1 MAMKYYKEL
10 SVIETE
16 IIRLGC
22 MESMLRVT
30 ACGITEASRSV
41 EDAENV
47 LWHLQGGIEDI
58 HNKLRDGF
66 DVMWEADR
74 SSGRN
79 GSFVGTLKTND
90 YVEPENDSWK
100 MLEKV
105 THQWATEK

>member
-1 MAMKYYKEL
+1 MKYYTEL
-10 SVIETE
+10 TVIENE
-16 IIRLGC
+16 IIRLSC

-66 DVMWEADR
+66 DAMWEADR
-74 SSGRN
+74 SSGTN
-79 GSFVGTLKTND
+79 GSFVSTLKTND

-100 MLEKV
+100 MLEEV
-105 THQWATEK
+105 TRKWAAKK

>member
-66 DVMWEADR
+66 DVIWEADR
-74 SSGRN
+74 SSGTN
-79 GSFVGTLKTND
+79 GSFVSTLKTND

-100 MLEKV
+100 MLEEV
-105 THQWATEK
+105 TRKWAAKK

>member
-74 SSGRN
+74 SSGTN
-79 GSFVGTLKTND
+79 GSFVSTLKTND
-90 YVEPENDSWK
+90 YVEPENNNWK

>member
-1 MAMKYYKEL
+1 MTMKYYKEL
-10 SVIETE
+10 TVIENE

-66 DVMWEADR
+66 NAMWEADR

-90 YVEPENDSWK
+90 YVEPENDNWK

>member
-10 SVIETE
+10 TVIENE

-66 DVMWEADR
+66 DAMWESDR
-74 SSGRN
+74 SSGTN
-79 GSFVGTLKTND
+79 GSFVSILKTND
-90 YVEPENDSWK
+90 YVEPENDNWK
-100 MLEKV
+100 MLEEV
-105 THQWATEK
+105 TRQWATEK

>member
-1 MAMKYYKEL
+1 MTMKYYKEL
-10 SVIETE
+10 TVIENE

-30 ACGITEASRSV
+30 ACGITEASRSA

-47 LWHLQGGIEDI
+47 LWYLQGGIEDI

-74 SSGRN
+74 SSGTN
-79 GSFVGTLKTND
+79 GSFVSTLKTNE
-90 YVEPENDSWK
+90 YVEPKNDNWK
-100 MLEKV
+100 MLEEV